1 MMLTDSYVHG
11 YTEKES
17 CRLADQANTLASL
30 LHRDTIF
37 PSGSKVL
44 EAGCGTG
51 AQTIILAQNN
61 PDSQFFSID
70 ISKDS
75 LKTAAERIRACNV
88 TNVIFQQA
96 DLFKLPFESESFD
109 HIFVCFV
116 LEHLEDPVA
125 ALVRLGRVLKKGG
138 TITAI
143 EGDHGSFYCYPE
155 SHEALLAFECLIR
168 IQAQLKGNSMIGR
181 QLYPLL
187 NKAGFAETVVSPKM
201 IYVDSSKPDLVEG
214 FSKKTFIAM
223 VEGVRNQAISLNL
236 IDEKTWDKGIRDLYR
251 ATEADGTFCYTF
263 FKGVAVKGGT
273 PDAPVTPAKCN

>member
-1 MMLTDSYVHG
+1 MILTDSYVHG

-61 PDSQFFSID
+61 PDSQFISID

-75 LKTAAERIRACNV
+75 LKTAAERMRACNV
-88 TNVIFQQA
+88 TNVNFQQA
-96 DLFKLPFESESFD
+96 DLFKLPFESEFFD

-155 SHEALLAFECLIR
+155 SREALLAFECLIR

-263 FKGVAVKGGT
+263 FKGVAVKGGA
-273 PDAPVTPAKCN
+273 PDSPVTPAKCN